1 VLSFVQAW
9 DGMVSCLRTRSFE
22 DTSRLTERALGKKAS
37 LVGERNTGVV
47 GGKNSSDRVWKEEV
61 FSGEKVTNLAF
72 RLYEYFSCGE
82 TGVRTGEEERPVG
95 GRL

>member
-22 DTSRLTERALGKKAS
+22 ETSRLTERALGKKAS

-47 GGKNSSDRVWKEEV
+47 GERIV
-61 FSGEKVTNLAF
+61 VT
-72 RLYEYFSCGE
+72 ECGE
-82 TGVRTGEEERPVG
+82 WKVLGVR
-95 GRL
+95 RLQTWPFGYMNTFLARK